1 MGIGGSVTAEV
12 GPQNGLGY
20 NPRCLKRDVN
30 PSVALQYTNITA
42 VTRMPLNS
50 LFGALCANDILDL
63 ITSNDNIADFQNE
76 MQGEGSSIGVHGGG
90 RKLRLLM
97 IRHFSII

>member
-1 MGIGGSVTAEV
+1 MLYANILQSVNLGPVSLGIGGSVTAEV

-42 VTRMPLNS
+42 VTRMPFDS
-50 LFGALCANDILDL
+50 VTEAPCAK
-63 ITSNDNIADFQNE
+63 TS
-76 MQGEGSSIGVHGGG
+76 
-90 RKLRLLM
+90 
-97 IRHFSII
+97 